1 MRPAKITKP
10 FVLRDDVVLVPCAE
24 LDDDLRGR
32 FTYDAGDYTLSRRSG
47 RARSQLIDG
56 QTAALL
62 ALFREPRTIVD
73 AVVENSRAY
82 GKEPRA
88 RLAELLPHLGAFV
101 DDAVLVPADAA
112 PQREVR
118 ARFEPGHA
126 VAGWEIVR
134 CASLV
139 DDGEVYEVRNA
150 GARAALKI
158 ARAGT
163 PKLRALFRNEA
174 TVLRHLDGA
183 GIAPR
188 LLAGGVHE
196 KRPYL
201 IVDWVDGVDAVV
213 AAKERRHDRA
223 ALLALCVSLARAY
236 AALHADGVVHGD
248 VHARNVVVGRAGIVL
263 LDFAYARLAGRRSGA
278 ARAGVPL
285 FAAPEALR
293 GASASAPAEQ
303 YSLAAML
310 YLLIADHHYLHFRLA
325 GDEMQRQVESEPPL
339 SFAQRGVAPWPDVER
354 VLFRALEKNPRRRFA
369 SMADFAAALAA
380 CSTGESIVETTLRSF
395 ARGGAMFA
403 AGYSSTP
410 AASIA
415 FGCAGAAVGLLRIA
429 ETRGDPALLALA
441 SVWQSRAAASAAY
454 ADTVTPYLGESGGH
468 AAAAMIAAA
477 SGDAVARQRAVDA
490 FVRVAGKPCASLDL
504 THGRCGA
511 LLGAALL
518 LESDGDAAAL
528 RAFGTRTLGA
538 IWRELD
544 ARPRLARTPRG
555 RQLGMAHGW
564 AGYLF
569 AALRWCATS
578 GDALPPRLIDR
589 LDEYSAWRGTIG
601 SWCNGSAGQL
611 FLFTLAHRVLGDERW
626 LRRAEEAAETTW
638 SAPRELASLCCGTAG
653 RAYALLDFHRHTG
666 NAEWLHRARELAAH
680 AAANAAATA
689 QVASTLYQGELG
701 VAVLLADLERPEQA
715 RMPFFG

>member
-73 AVVENSRAY
+73 AVVENSRVY

-174 TVLRHLDGA
+174 AVLRHLDGA

-188 LLAGGVHE
+188 RLAGGLHE
-196 KRPYL
+196 KQPYL
-201 IVDWVDGVDAVV
+201 IVDWIDGVDALV

-236 AALHADGVVHGD
+236 AALHARGVVHGD
-248 VHARNVVVGRAGIVL
+248 VHARNVVVAGDSIAL
-263 LDFAYARLAGRRSGA
+263 LDFAYARVAGRRSRVGRGGA
-278 ARAGVPL
+278 LL
-285 FAAPEALR
+285 FAEPEGLR
-293 GASASAPAEQ
+293 GAPASAAGEQ
-303 YSLAAML
+303 YSLAALL
-310 YLLIADHHYLHFRLA
+310 YLLIAGHHYLHFRLD
-325 GDEMQRQVESEPPL
+325 GGEMQRQIESEPPL
-339 SFAQRGVAPWPDVER
+339 PFAERGVAPWPDVER
-354 VLFRALEKNPRRRFA
+354 VLFRALEKNPRERFA
-369 SMADFAAALAA
+369 SMAAFSDALAS
-380 CSTGESIVETTLRSF
+380 CSAGESIVETTLRSF

-403 AGYSSTP
+403 AGYSSPP
-410 AASIA
+410 ASSIA

-429 ETRGDPALLALA
+429 EVRGDPALLALA
-441 SVWQSRAAASAAY
+441 SVWQSRAAASNGY

-468 AAAAMIAAA
+468 AAAAMIAGA
-477 SGDAVARQRAVDA
+477 SGDPVARQRAVDA
-490 FVRVAGKPCASLDL
+490 FVRAAGKPCSKLDL

-518 LESDGDAAAL
+518 LDGDGEAAAL
-528 RAFGTRTLGA
+528 RALGTSTLSA
-538 IWRELD
+538 IWHELD
-544 ARPRLARTPRG
+544 ARPRLARAPRG
-555 RQLGMAHGW
+555 RQLGISHGW
-564 AGYLF
+564 AGYLY
-569 AALRWCATS
+569 AALRWCAAS
-578 GDALPPRLIDR
+578 GDALPPRLADR
-589 LDEYSAWRGTIG
+589 LEQYSAWRGTMG

-626 LRRAEEAAETTW
+626 LRRAEEEAAATS

-653 RAYALLDFHRHTG
+653 RAYALLDFYRHTG
-666 NAEWLHRARELAAH
+666 NAEWLHRARELAEH
-680 AAANAAATA
+680 AAANAVATA
-689 QVASTLYQGELG
+689 QVANTLYQGELG
-701 VAVLLADLERPEQA
+701 VAVLVADLARPEQA
-715 RMPFFG
+715 RMPAFE